1 MRLLLVLFM
10 DCLGVKYM
18 NAQAYI
24 PQRLSPEQI
33 FEALAKHIKIE
44 FAEVDTN
51 DWSILDSHSNVCVCD
66 FYTGFLKFRFSS
78 SSFEDMDNRDR
89 KLRAKTFFCEYL
101 GLDGENNERYRVGTD
116 KPSIYVL
123 KRVVGANANTA
134 LKDFE
139 FFKESNGSLS
149 PVSLSEKLI
158 GYISKARSAEQR
170 AEYNKVLEK
179 TGLFQSPDYKKFK
192 RQQRGLSVR

>member
-1 MRLLLVLFM
+1 
-10 DCLGVKYM
+10 M

-24 PQRLSPEQI
+24 SQLLSPEQI

-44 FAEVDTN
+44 FAEINTN
-51 DWSILDSHSNVCVCD
+51 DWSILDSHSNVSVCD
-66 FYTGFLKFRFSS
+66 FYTGFLKFRFAGGL
-78 SSFEDMDNRDR
+78 DNSDYRER
-89 KLRAKTFFCEYL
+89 KQRESNYFCAYL
-101 GLDGENNERYRVGTD
+101 GLDGENNERYRVGKD
-116 KPSIYVL
+116 DPSIYVL

-134 LKDFE
+134 LKGFE
-139 FFKESNGSLS
+139 FFKESSGNLS

-158 GYISKARSAEQR
+158 GYISKARTAKQN

>member
-1 MRLLLVLFM
+1 
-10 DCLGVKYM
+10 M

-24 PQRLSPEQI
+24 PQLLSPEQI

-44 FAEVDTN
+44 FAEINTN
-51 DWSILDSHSNVCVCD
+51 DWSILDSHSNVSVCD

-89 KLRAKTFFCEYL
+89 KLRAKSFFCEYL

-116 KPSIYVL
+116 NPSVYVL
-123 KRVVGANANTA
+123 VRSQGANANTK

-139 FFKESNGSLS
+139 FYKESNGNLFLYSI
-149 PVSLSEKLI
+149 SEKVI
-158 GYISKARSAEQR
+158 EAIYKARTAKQNAAYNQKLEQ
-170 AEYNKVLEK
+170 
-179 TGLFQSPDYKKFK
+179 TGHFQSQGYKDYKRK
-192 RQQRGLSVR
+192 QRGLSVR